1 LADRKEIYKPKDL
14 QVHLKFNFFS
24 FRLNKKTGKKCVV
37 LHCLNAVV
45 MEKKLS
51 YIFLLFKSIVFP
63 DRIWQ
68 LMQFQND
75 FILYQNINL
84 GYQSSS
90 ICFTVLFFIC
100 KEISAFFWGVS
111 HHLCFHLV
119 VKKIKGAISKKN
131 THITASGNIKYMIL
145 YENYL
150 KNI

>member
-1 LADRKEIYKPKDL
+1 MADRKEIYKPKDL

-24 FRLNKKTGKKCVV
+24 FRLNKKTGKKMRCFT
-37 LHCLNAVV
+37 LFECSCHG
-45 MEKKLS
+45 KKLS

-90 ICFTVLFFIC
+90 ICFTVLFFLY
-100 KEISAFFWGVS
+100 A
-111 HHLCFHLV
+111 
-119 VKKIKGAISKKN
+119 KKYLHFLGGITSFMFSPCSKKKSRAISKKKHTYN
-131 THITASGNIKYMIL
+131 CL
-145 YENYL
+145 R
-150 KNI
+150 